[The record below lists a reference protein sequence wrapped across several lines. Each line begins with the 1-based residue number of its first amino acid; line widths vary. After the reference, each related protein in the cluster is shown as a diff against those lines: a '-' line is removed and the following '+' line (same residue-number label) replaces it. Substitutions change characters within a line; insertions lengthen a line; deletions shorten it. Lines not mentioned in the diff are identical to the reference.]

1 MEKLDAAQLD
11 QLKEI
16 GAHLQQVRQSQSR
29 SLEEIATKTCIRLPL
44 LQALE
49 AGHGQVLPEPVFVQ
63 GFIRRYADLLGLDG
77 TSLARTFFVNRG
89 MVINPEPPIKS
100 SAEPAYLAP
109 PRVAPL
115 QKAKFSES
123 KFAES
128 KPLESKPAE
137 SKFAPLSSA
146 FGQEG
151 RSLFQSK
158 GAYAVYALLAAL
170 TLGGIVRSFF
180 TAAPSPVTAG
190 STTADSTASSPTIAK
205 PPAPSVKPA
214 APSPAAQ
221 VSPTFPV
228 EIASPTPSPSPESA
242 AISNAPV
249 SVAMRFIDAAWVQV
263 LVDGQVDYE
272 GTLPKGTTRTWSAK
286 RQITVLSGNAGAVS
300 LSANNGA
307 SKLMGSLG
315 DVKELTVTAKN

>member
-1 MEKLDAAQLD
+1 VEKLDAAQLD

-49 AGHGQVLPEPVFVQ
+49 AGHGQILPEPVFVQ

-89 MVINPEPPIKS
+89 MVVNPDLPIKS
-100 SAEPAYLAP
+100 KAEPAYLTP
-109 PRVAPL
+109 PSVVP
-115 QKAKFSES
+115 KGKFSES

-128 KPLESKPAE
+128 KPSE
-137 SKFAPLSSA
+137 SKFAESQSSESKFAALSSV
-146 FGQEG
+146 FEQDG
-151 RSLFQSK
+151 RSPFQSK
-158 GAYAVYALLAAL
+158 AAYVVYALLAAL

-180 TAAPSPVTAG
+180 TANSPSPVA
-190 STTADSTASSPTIAK
+190 TASSPTIAK
-205 PPAPSVKPA
+205 PAVPHVKAAAPAL
-214 APSPAAQ
+214 PSPAAQ
-221 VSPTFPV
+221 
-228 EIASPTPSPSPESA
+228 ASPVPVTIDSPPSEASPSPGSA
-242 AISNAPV
+242 AIGNAPV
-249 SVAMRFIDAAWVQV
+249 SVAMRLTDEAWIQV
-263 LVDGQVDYE
+263 LVDGKLDYE
-272 GTLPKGTTRTWSAK
+272 GTLPKGTTRNWSAK

-307 SKLMGSLG
+307 SKPMGSLG
-315 DVKELTVTAKN
+315 DVKEMTVTAKN